1 MKNTEDSLWQSF
13 CVGACHTRCDSCAR
27 HHKWI
32 ELNQL
37 PDDWRKPLQSK
48 MQRVDP
54 FKCDDLNGKYH
65 REITKNE
72 LRIAAGAMSD

>member
-1 MKNTEDSLWQSF
+1 MKNTENSLWQSF